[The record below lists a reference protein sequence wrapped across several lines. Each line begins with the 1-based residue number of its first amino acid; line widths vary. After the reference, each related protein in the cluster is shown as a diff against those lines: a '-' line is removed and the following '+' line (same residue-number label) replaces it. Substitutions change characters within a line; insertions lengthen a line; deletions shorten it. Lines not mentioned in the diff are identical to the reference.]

1 MIIGMDFGTTNSGM
15 ATYDGR
21 AVRVLPLDPSAPNP
35 RVARTALYITNEQ
48 AVTIGRAAV
57 DRYFEHNLG
66 RPVKMQK
73 VWVGELEIVADRVY
87 YITDVYVFTDA
98 LSPGRL
104 FLSLKTGLRDVNYP
118 GTVIGQAH
126 FALEDLIALYL
137 TTTRT
142 RAERLTGQAIR
153 RVVLGR
159 PVHFAADEAGDRLAE
174 ARLLHAAF
182 RAGYEAVYLQYE
194 PVAAAYSYALGLT
207 RPENA
212 LVFDFGGGTLDI
224 TVMRLGEGQPR
235 VLATGG
241 IAVAGDVF
249 DQKLVRAKL
258 PRHFG
263 EGSFYGPRHKA
274 LTVPHWIY
282 DSFADWQT
290 ILQLQSPEN
299 KQILREIA
307 QTAQRKHQI
316 EALLAL
322 VGGNYGLQMFDVVEA
337 AKRTLSDKRGAEITL
352 EGVGFSV
359 HEFVTR
365 GEFEGLIRGETR
377 AIEHHLLETV
387 AASGLRTGQIDSVIR
402 TGGSALIP
410 VFYEM
415 LGRHFGEA
423 RIRSLDTFSS
433 VTAGL
438 GVIGHRLEQGEIELP
453 AHTPA
458 DFAGLPA
465 ATGGKLSVRPVNL
478 EVMQR
483 RIELEEKGGG
493 AAEEHGSVLTLLGRP
508 STGEEVS
515 ARLRVTSDEL
525 GMTNDGPKGE
535 PSPVV
540 DDSVWQ
546 DGPFISARR
555 LPAGDRLLLITSH
568 YRFFLTSARQLMDL
582 REVGLGIENV
592 HRLARR
598 EAVVALVNWSAARER
613 ERLLLVTSTGYIRAY
628 PLDALRPAIEAP
640 VPLAFDNPPLGV
652 PVLAQGV
659 DQSMDVLVVT
669 EGGRGVRWPLAMV
682 PLTGVQALNPGRE
695 DAFDRV
701 AAAWAT
707 EPDSEVA
714 LILADGYARRMQAG
728 WVSVPP
734 KPNVK
739 GRSLVARRAA
749 AVALAPAGPLALITN
764 QRRVAVDSSILPLEE
779 STKATRLASLRDGEV
794 VTAAVL

>member
-15 ATYDGR
+15 ATYDGGD
-21 AVRVLPLDPSAPNP
+21 VHVLPLDPSAPNP

-73 VWVGELEIVADRVY
+73 VWVGELEVIADGVY
-87 YITDVYVFTDA
+87 YVTDVYVFTDA

-104 FLSLKTGLRDVNYP
+104 FLSLKTNLRDVNYP

-126 FALEDLIALYL
+126 YALEDLIALYL
-137 TTTRT
+137 TATRT
-142 RAERLTGQAIR
+142 RAERLTGHEIR

-182 RAGYEAVYLQYE
+182 RAGYETVYLQYE

-207 RPENA
+207 RPENV

-241 IAVAGDVF
+241 IPVAGDVF

-263 EGSFYGPRHKA
+263 EGSYYGPRHKA

-299 KQILREIA
+299 KHILREIA

-322 VGGNYGLQMFDVVEA
+322 VSGNYGLQMFDVVEA
-337 AKRTLSDKRGAEITL
+337 AKRALSDKRGAEITL
-352 EGVGFSV
+352 EGEGFSV
-359 HEFVTR
+359 REFVTR

-387 AASGLRTGQIDSVIR
+387 TASGLRPEQIDSVVR

-423 RIRSLDTFSS
+423 KVRSLDTFSS

-438 GVIGHRLEQGEIELP
+438 GVTGHRLERGEIELP

-458 DFAGLPA
+458 DFAGLPP
-465 ATGGKLSVRPVNL
+465 ATGGHLTVRPVNL
-478 EVMQR
+478 ELMQR

-493 AAEEHGSVLTLLGRP
+493 AAEEPGRALVLLGRP
-508 STGEEVS
+508 STGEEVR
-515 ARLRVTSDEL
+515 ADLRVTSDEL
-525 GMTNDGPKGE
+525 RMTGDEPEGE
-535 PSPVV
+535 PSSVV
-540 DDSVWQ
+540 DDAVWQ
-546 DGPFISARR
+546 DGPFVSALR
-555 LPAGDRLLLITSH
+555 LPADARLLLITSQ
-568 YRFFLTSARQLMDL
+568 YRFLLTSARQLLAL

-598 EAVVALVNWSAARER
+598 EAIVALVNWSAARER
-613 ERLLLVTSTGYIRAY
+613 ERLLLVTSTGYARAY
-628 PLDALRPAIEAP
+628 PLDVLRPAIEAP
-640 VPLAFDNPPLGV
+640 VPLAFDNPPPGV

-659 DQSMDVLVVT
+659 DPSMEVVIVT
-669 EGGRGVRWPLAMV
+669 EGGRGVRWPLATI
-682 PLTGVQALNPGRE
+682 PLTGVQALNPGR
-695 DAFDRV
+695 DAAFDRV
-701 AAAWAT
+701 AAALAT
-707 EPDSEVA
+707 EWDGEVA
-714 LILADGYARRMQAG
+714 LILADGYARRLAAG
-728 WVSVPP
+728 WVPAPP
-734 KPNVK
+734 RANAK

-749 AVALAPAGPLALITN
+749 AVALAPVGPLTLLTD
-764 QRRVAVDSSILPLEE
+764 QRRLAVDGGALPLME
-779 STKATRLASLRDGEV
+779 STKATRLASLIEGEV
-794 VTAAVL
+794 VTGAVL

>member
-224 TVMRLGEGQPR
+224 TVMRLGEGRPR

-734 KPNVK
+734 KPSVK